1 MLWLERLCNLL
12 RRRRLDRDLAE
23 EMASHLDEAV
33 ARGRSPVEARRA
45 FGNELL
51 YREQS
56 RDGKLLPW
64 LDSLLSDA
72 LFGCRQLRKRP
83 AATAAA
89 VLSLALATGAATAAF
104 RLINAVLLRQLPVA
118 HPERLWSAACTYVN
132 SFGRPDYLDD
142 FDYPSYPL
150 FRQAVAG
157 RADLL
162 VTGHVMSRESASFSP
177 GAQPERFYRQYVSGN
192 FFEILGLRASVGR
205 VLTADDDRAPGAA
218 PVAVL
223 SYDFWT
229 RRFNRSPAV
238 IGSTFRFGDYTFAIV
253 GVGPQGFI
261 GTEPGSVTD
270 LFMPATMNVAAV
282 KEPGWTWFRM
292 LVYLKDGVSPEQVR
306 QPLHA
311 VLARIHQEE
320 VKSFSAGTPRAV
332 VDAYLDQKL
341 VLLPAGSGAS
351 DIQKEY
357 RRPLLILGILV
368 ALVLLIA
375 CMNVSN
381 LMTAQAAARAREMA
395 LRVSIGAGRWRLI
408 QLVLVESAIVA
419 ALASALGALF
429 ASWSAPLVVAMLHVP
444 QDPVRLVLDNG
455 WRDLLF
461 AVSLAASVAL
471 LFGLAP
477 ALRASNVTPMSS
489 LRGGGNPHANRR
501 LMTGLLALQMAFCI
515 LVQFVAG
522 LFVSTLHTLATRPLG
537 FAPERLLVMDGGT
550 PKDQPAQFWMQ
561 GADRLRAT
569 PGVRSVAFAGW
580 ALLQRDVWRLS
591 IRVPGSDPATAQP
604 WALEVSPGYFATME
618 VRLLDGREFR
628 VDDPRPRFGPS
639 KLPLPGVAIV
649 NQAFAKTYFNGQNP
663 VGRTVEIAL
672 NSQVFAPAQ
681 IVGYVADTVYR
692 DMREPMHAVIYLPQG
707 EKWHNTFLV
716 RTAGD
721 PLPMIPVMR
730 RALAAAGLNYGVHL
744 VQPESLL
751 LRWQTLRERL
761 LASLSLFFAVVAMLL
776 AAIGLYGVLNYSI
789 AWQRREIGIRMALGA
804 RPLQIVRRTARSFA
818 MATSIGVAAGLGAG
832 AACGRFLESLL
843 FGIKAGDLRA
853 LAVPILLLI
862 VVALA
867 AALPPAL
874 RAVRIDPAETLR
886 AE

>member
-1 MLWLERLCNLL
+1 
-12 RRRRLDRDLAE
+12 
-23 EMASHLDEAV
+23 
-33 ARGRSPVEARRA
+33 
-45 FGNELL
+45 
-51 YREQS
+51 
-56 RDGKLLPW
+56 
-64 LDSLLSDA
+64 
-72 LFGCRQLRKRP
+72 
-83 AATAAA
+83 
-89 VLSLALATGAATAAF
+89 
-104 RLINAVLLRQLPVA
+104 
-118 HPERLWSAACTYVN
+118 
-132 SFGRPDYLDD
+132 
-142 FDYPSYPL
+142 
-150 FRQAVAG
+150 
-157 RADLL
+157 
-162 VTGHVMSRESASFSP
+162 
-177 GAQPERFYRQYVSGN
+177 
-192 FFEILGLRASVGR
+192 
-205 VLTADDDRAPGAA
+205 
-218 PVAVL
+218 
-223 SYDFWT
+223 
-229 RRFNRSPAV
+229 
-238 IGSTFRFGDYTFAIV
+238 
-253 GVGPQGFI
+253 
-261 GTEPGSVTD
+261 
-270 LFMPATMNVAAV
+270 
-282 KEPGWTWFRM
+282 
-292 LVYLKDGVSPEQVR
+292 
-306 QPLHA
+306 
-311 VLARIHQEE
+311 
-320 VKSFSAGTPRAV
+320 
-332 VDAYLDQKL
+332 
-341 VLLPAGSGAS
+341 
-351 DIQKEY
+351 
-357 RRPLLILGILV
+357 
-368 ALVLLIA
+368 
-375 CMNVSN
+375 
-381 LMTAQAAARAREMA
+381 
-395 LRVSIGAGRWRLI
+395 
-408 QLVLVESAIVA
+408 
-419 ALASALGALF
+419 
-429 ASWSAPLVVAMLHVP
+429 
-444 QDPVRLVLDNG
+444 
-455 WRDLLF
+455 
-461 AVSLAASVAL
+461 
-471 LFGLAP
+471 
-477 ALRASNVTPMSS
+477 
-489 LRGGGNPHANRR
+489 
-501 LMTGLLALQMAFCI
+501 MAFCI